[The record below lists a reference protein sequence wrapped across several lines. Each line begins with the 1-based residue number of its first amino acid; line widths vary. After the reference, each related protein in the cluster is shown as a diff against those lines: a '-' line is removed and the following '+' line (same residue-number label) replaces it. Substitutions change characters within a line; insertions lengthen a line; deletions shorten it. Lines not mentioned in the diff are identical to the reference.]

1 MNERLKKRIK
11 HGTLKMT
18 LGDVLGLM
26 TEKKNKTKQK
36 RGIIFIYKHFILNRN
51 RI

>member
-26 TEKKNKTKQK
+26 TEKKTKQNK
-36 RGIIFIYKHFILNRN
+36 RGASYLFISILY
-51 RI
+51 